1 MATVFFSS
9 ELKKFTGEEQV
20 EVKARDYRALIDELV
35 TRFENLDKAQ
45 MMEMAISIDGLI
57 LVDPLFES
65 IEEESEI
72 HFFYFV
78 TGG

>member
-9 ELKKFTGEEQV
+9 ELTKLTGEEQV
-20 EVKARDYRALIDELV
+20 VVKARDYRALIDELLA
-35 TRFENLDKAQ
+35 RYKNLDKTR

>member
-9 ELKKFTGEEQV
+9 ELIKLTGEEQT
-20 EVKARDYRALIDELV
+20 EVKARDYRALIDELLA
-35 TRFENLDKAQ
+35 RYEKLDKTQ
-45 MMEMAISIDGLI
+45 MMEMAIAIDGLI
-57 LVDPLFES
+57 IVDPLFEA
-65 IEEESEI
+65 IDPNSEI